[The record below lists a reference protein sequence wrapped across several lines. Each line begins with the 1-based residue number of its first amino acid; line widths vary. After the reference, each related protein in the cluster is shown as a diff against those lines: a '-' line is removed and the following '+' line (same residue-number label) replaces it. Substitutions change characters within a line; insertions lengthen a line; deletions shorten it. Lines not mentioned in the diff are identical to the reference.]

1 MGHLGFRKS
10 WDQSKQEVGVTLI
23 RAADSPRAGTSDREG
38 QAPLT
43 PVQSHGHTQSHAHTT
58 DTALPDRNIS
68 ISQRR
73 ELEPCRP

>member
-23 RAADSPRAGTSDREG
+23 RAADSPRVGTSDREG

-43 PVQSHGHTQSHAHTT
+43 PVQAHGHTQSHAHTT
-58 DTALPDRNIS
+58 DTALPDRIIS